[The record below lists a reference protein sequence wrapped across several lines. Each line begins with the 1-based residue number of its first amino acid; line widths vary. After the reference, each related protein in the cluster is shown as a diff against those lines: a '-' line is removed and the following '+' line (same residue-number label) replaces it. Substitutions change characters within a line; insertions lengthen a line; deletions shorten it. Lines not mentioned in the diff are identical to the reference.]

1 LDTGQPALKRHSWGS
16 AGQRMHGLFRGR
28 EFGVGPE
35 LISRVP
41 QAGSNL
47 RDVMEGVGGHLGG
60 LACWFWRLASGV
72 FGLCVQ
78 RGYG

>member
-1 LDTGQPALKRHSWGS
+1 
-16 AGQRMHGLFRGR
+16 MHGLFRGR

-60 LACWFWRLASGV
+60 AGLLVLAVGQWGVWAVRPTGVWMIMPSFSG
-72 FGLCVQ
+72 C
-78 RGYG
+78 